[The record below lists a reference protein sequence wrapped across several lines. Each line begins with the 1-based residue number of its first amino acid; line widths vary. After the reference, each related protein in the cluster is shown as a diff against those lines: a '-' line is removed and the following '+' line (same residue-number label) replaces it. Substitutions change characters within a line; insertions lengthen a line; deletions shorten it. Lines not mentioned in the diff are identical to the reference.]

1 MDDHSTSY
9 GNLPIQSTAMHSKI
23 IANSIFCCAVSLFGS
38 YIVYKVMLP
47 QSRFERNSNLVVFYM
62 ASFAFL
68 LLSLVPSGDDQ
79 ILIGR
84 TARVHHHHAHE
95 HQNVVAVCSEVF
107 RFSVT
112 ILHLASTTNVF
123 LLAVARKFI
132 DNNSV

>member
-1 MDDHSTSY
+1 
-9 GNLPIQSTAMHSKI
+9 
-23 IANSIFCCAVSLFGS
+23 
-38 YIVYKVMLP
+38 
-47 QSRFERNSNLVVFYM
+47 M

-132 DNNSV
+132 DNSSV

>member
-1 MDDHSTSY
+1 M
-9 GNLPIQSTAMHSKI
+9 
-23 IANSIFCCAVSLFGS
+23 SLFGS

-132 DNNSV
+132 DNSSV